1 MKKEYF
7 LQRGTHTM
15 AGLGMASNN
24 IVLVGEMKGYLL
36 TSIKNKLHDANF
48 EVFGPCDNV
57 SDFSKIEREVRA
69 ILIYADGF
77 FLQNRKLMEYV
88 KNKATEEDIP
98 IFVIGYDEELTIIKE
113 IIPDHLIQW
122 EIERPVDVKEMI
134 SGIQDY
140 LMKNDS
146 SKRQKILVV
155 DDSNVMLNTIKGWLE
170 DKYQIT
176 LVDSGLSAIKSMIL
190 NRPDL
195 ILLDYNMPICD
206 GKQTL
211 EMIRAEKELADI
223 PVIFLTAKSD
233 RDSIMGVMSLKPQG
247 YLLKA
252 MMKPGDVRKY
262 IDEFFQ
268 KKKKLQ
274 MK

>member
-1 MKKEYF
+1 
-7 LQRGTHTM
+7 
-15 AGLGMASNN
+15 MASNN

-57 SDFSKIEREVRA
+57 SDFTKIEREVRA

-88 KNKATEEDIP
+88 KNKANEEDIP
-98 IFVIGYDEELTIIKE
+98 IFVIGYEEELTVIKE

-122 EIERPVDVKEMI
+122 EIERPVDVKEMVA
-134 SGIQDY
+134 GIQDY

>member
-1 MKKEYF
+1 
-7 LQRGTHTM
+7 M